1 MFDLRFPRGAMARQ
15 WLLWLACTCSALLL
29 ISCGGGVGE
38 GGTGGSR
45 IYSSGQVTG
54 LSDTALSVSGVAYD
68 RAAAQVVDAFGQ
80 PAGDERLALGTW
92 VEVEGST
99 ADAGRSGTAQ
109 TIRLK
114 PAARGL
120 VTAVD
125 DTSRQITVL
134 GSAVGYDDGTFL
146 DGVELATELRP
157 GDFVEVHGAL
167 ADDVRSVLATR
178 IEKLD
183 PGQGGAGTVPQR
195 FELKGTVSQLD
206 LAARTMRVGGQAVD
220 FAQAQ
225 IAVQA
230 NLASGRVARVS
241 AAAPPSA
248 GGVWT
253 VDRVIDDRVLTGDVP
268 WVYAEGV
275 VSQWVSGP
283 QFALEG
289 LPVDA
294 RQAEKRAKVTGNG
307 LRVAV
312 VGSLEAGVL
321 KARAVTVSEPGEPM
335 VFTVS
340 GIVKK
345 FTSLSD
351 FRVSGV
357 PVDASQASVSGG
369 LPGDLGNGRKVRI
382 KGQVQGHVLMA
393 TRLEFLP

>member
-1 MFDLRFPRGAMARQ
+1 MFDLRFPRGALARQ
-15 WLLWLACTCSALLL
+15 WLLWLACTCSALLVS
-29 ISCGGGVGE
+29 SCGGGVGE

-54 LSDTALSVSGVAYD
+54 LSDTALSVSGVEYD
-68 RAAAQVVDAFGQ
+68 RASAQLVDAFGQ
-80 PAGDERLALGTW
+80 PVADERLALGTW
-92 VEVEGST
+92 VEVEGNT
-99 ADAGRSGTAQ
+99 PDAGRSGTAQ

-114 PAARGL
+114 PAARGP
-120 VTAVD
+120 VTAID
-125 DTSRQITVL
+125 ATSRQITVMS
-134 GSAVGYDDGTFL
+134 SAVGYADGTL
-146 DGVELATELRP
+146 LKGVDLAADLRP
-157 GDFVEVHGAL
+157 GDVVEVHGAL
-167 ADDVRSVLATR
+167 GDDSRTVLASR
-178 IEKLD
+178 IEKLV
-183 PGQGGAGTVPQR
+183 PGEGGAGTGPQR
-195 FELKGTVSQLD
+195 FELKGAVSQLD
-206 LAARTMRVGGQAVD
+206 LAARTMRVGGQGVD

-230 NLASGRVARVS
+230 NLASGRVVRVS
-241 AAAPPSA
+241 AAAPPSP

-253 VDRVIDDRVLTGDVP
+253 VDRVIDDRILTSDVP

-294 RQAEKRAKVTGNG
+294 REAEKRARVTGNG

-321 KARAVTVSEPGEPM
+321 KAQAVTVSEPGEPM

-340 GIVKK
+340 GLVKK
-345 FTSLSD
+345 FKSVSD

-357 PVDASQASVSGG
+357 PIDASQASMSGG
-369 LPGDLGNGRKVRI
+369 LPSELGNGRKVRI

>member
-1 MFDLRFPRGAMARQ
+1 
-15 WLLWLACTCSALLL
+15 
-29 ISCGGGVGE
+29 
-38 GGTGGSR
+38 
-45 IYSSGQVTG
+45 
-54 LSDTALSVSGVAYD
+54 
-68 RAAAQVVDAFGQ
+68 
-80 PAGDERLALGTW
+80 
-92 VEVEGST
+92 
-99 ADAGRSGTAQ
+99 
-109 TIRLK
+109 
-114 PAARGL
+114 
-120 VTAVD
+120 
-125 DTSRQITVL
+125 
-134 GSAVGYDDGTFL
+134 
-146 DGVELATELRP
+146 
-157 GDFVEVHGAL
+157 
-167 ADDVRSVLATR
+167 
-178 IEKLD
+178 
-183 PGQGGAGTVPQR
+183 
-195 FELKGTVSQLD
+195 
-206 LAARTMRVGGQAVD
+206 
-220 FAQAQ
+220 
-225 IAVQA
+225 
-230 NLASGRVARVS
+230 
-241 AAAPPSA
+241 
-248 GGVWT
+248 
-253 VDRVIDDRVLTGDVP
+253 
-268 WVYAEGV
+268 V

>member
-15 WLLWLACTCSALLL
+15 WLLWLACAGSALLM

-54 LSDTALSVSGVAYD
+54 LSDTALSVGGVAYE

-80 PAGDERLALGTW
+80 PVADERLALGTW

-99 ADAGRSGTAQ
+99 SDDGRSGTAQ

-125 DTSRQITVL
+125 NTSRQITVL
-134 GSAVGYDDGTFL
+134 GSAVGYADGTVL
-146 DGVELATELRP
+146 EGIELASDLRP

-167 ADDVRSVLATR
+167 GDEVRTVLATR

-195 FELKGTVSQLD
+195 FELKGTVTQLD
-206 LAARTMRVGGQAVD
+206 LAARTMRVGGQGVD

-230 NLASGRVARVS
+230 NLTAGRVVRVS
-241 AAAPPSA
+241 AAAPPS

-253 VDRVIDDRVLTGDVP
+253 VDRVIDDRVLSGDVP

-294 RQAEKRAKVTGNG
+294 REAEKRARVTGNG

-345 FTSLSD
+345 FKSLSD